1 MDVWYIA
8 ISIVCVC
15 VAGYVIIQSKV
26 QSMNLHLDYTTRT
39 MEQTAAQL
47 LIDRQEIERQAVGLA
62 KVIEELDQKQKQVQE
77 QNIANLIHQ
86 DQLISEREEIKRL
99 LSHNKGILKANEGIL
114 KKNITQL
121 FHLKESSTLLYDH
134 YYKIVELS
142 DDLIS
147 GKGIEFD
154 KLNQVK
160 TDAQHNLDLINN
172 YFFEVFR
179 MTVDQYKKEKTNIV
193 AKPNTSRKNDEGL
206 MGLITESSLN

>member
-1 MDVWYIA
+1 MDVWYIV

-15 VAGYVIIQSKV
+15 ITGYVIIQSKV

-86 DQLISEREEIKRL
+86 DQLISEKEEIKRL

-142 DDLIS
+142 DDLIN

>member
-1 MDVWYIA
+1 MDMWYIV

-15 VAGYVIIQSKV
+15 IAGYVIIQSKV

-86 DQLISEREEIKRL
+86 DQLISEKEEIKRL

-142 DDLIS
+142 DDLIN

>member
-15 VAGYVIIQSKV
+15 IAGYVIIQSKV

-86 DQLISEREEIKRL
+86 DQLISEKEEIKRL

-142 DDLIS
+142 DDLIN
-147 GKGIEFD
+147 GKGIEFN

>member
-15 VAGYVIIQSKV
+15 ITGYVIIQSKV

-142 DDLIS
+142 DDLIN
-147 GKGIEFD
+147 GKGIEFN

>member
-1 MDVWYIA
+1 MDVWYIV

-15 VAGYVIIQSKV
+15 ITGYVIIQSKV

-47 LIDRQEIERQAVGLA
+47 LIDRQEIERQAVSLA

-86 DQLISEREEIKRL
+86 DQLISEKEEIKRL

-142 DDLIS
+142 DDLIN